1 MRLFLGDTCWEKLF
15 LLPKKVQKKVVEFQD
30 KFKKNPYGHAINLEP
45 IAGFKDGNMR
55 TARIG
60 DDYRAIIGLLP
71 NDDYCLLYVDHHDE
85 AMQWARNKR
94 FERNKMT
101 GTIQVV
107 PILTTAEPASTVSAT
122 ETSQPLP
129 FAAYSDEQLLK
140 IGVPENLL
148 ALVRGI
154 RDLEDLDKNEDNL
167 PADVFEHLFDLLDE
181 KNIDQIIAE
190 IEEGRNASD
199 DAQNANN
206 KSHFIEITGENE
218 LEKYLDGD
226 FEKWQIFLHPTQR
239 VLVESDYKG
248 SVKVTGGG
256 GTGKTVAALHRLK
269 RLSEGAPRK
278 SVLYTTYTKALIRN
292 VRQKIRN
299 LHVNEDACVIDNI
312 DGLLSEVASKYGIK
326 PKGWNVLDY
335 IKVDYGKTKNQE
347 IWEDIVDNNL
357 TAFDADFLYQE
368 YLDVIAYNNITD
380 LKAYLRQPRRGRS
393 KALSVKQRM
402 EIWKLVEMYVAEKKE
417 QHYFDRSELF
427 NITANYLNN
436 NGIHPFAHI
445 IADEIQDFSNPE
457 LRFLRALTPE
467 GPNDLFMV
475 GDPYQRIYNNRQI
488 NFSSVGINVR
498 GKRSR
503 RLKVNYRTTEEIKRQ
518 AVSVVKGCAYDN
530 FDGEA
535 EKLDGYVSL
544 MHGPQPEYYVYPSP
558 QEEQNAVLKFI
569 KECHEG
575 GISYKDIA
583 IANPRRDGLRDFQSS
598 LHISGIPY
606 KNLENSDNG
615 DVDGIVLS
623 TMHNMKGLEF
633 KVVIITGI
641 NHNSFPSK
649 PYNWNGMDKREQTN
663 HMMNQ
668 RSLMYVAITR
678 AMQKV
683 LITGVGEKS
692 ELLK

>member
-278 SVLYTTYTKALIRN
+278 SILYTTYTKALIRN

-427 NITANYLNN
+427 NITANYLND

-598 LHISGIPY
+598 LHISGMPY

>member
-30 KFKKNPYGHAINLEP
+30 KFKKNPHGHAINLEP

-107 PILTTAEPASTVSAT
+107 PILTTAEPDSTDSAT

-427 NITANYLNN
+427 NITANYLND

-544 MHGPQPEYYVYPSP
+544 MHGPQPEYNVYPNP

-598 LHISGIPY
+598 LHISGMPY
-606 KNLENSDNG
+606 KNLENSDG
-615 DVDGIVLS
+615 CDIDGIVLS

-678 AMQKV
+678 TMQKV

>member
-30 KFKKNPYGHAINLEP
+30 KFKKNPHGHAINLEP

-239 VLVESDYKG
+239 VLVESNYKG

-335 IKVDYGKTKNQE
+335 IKVDYGKTKNQD

-427 NITANYLNN
+427 NITANYLND

-544 MHGPQPEYYVYPSP
+544 MHGPQPEYNVYPSP

-598 LHISGIPY
+598 LHISGMPY
-606 KNLENSDNG
+606 KNLENSDSG
-615 DVDGIVLS
+615 DIDGIVLS

>member
-30 KFKKNPYGHAINLEP
+30 KFKKNPHGHAINLEP

-107 PILTTAEPASTVSAT
+107 PILTTAEPASTDSAT

-357 TAFDADFLYQE
+357 TAFDVDFLYQE

-427 NITANYLNN
+427 NITANYLND

-544 MHGPQPEYYVYPSP
+544 MHGPQPEYNVYPSP

-598 LHISGIPY
+598 LHISGMPY
-606 KNLENSDNG
+606 KNLENSDGG
-615 DVDGIVLS
+615 DIDGIVLS

-692 ELLK
+692 ELLR

>member
-1 MRLFLGDTCWEKLF
+1 M
-15 LLPKKVQKKVVEFQD
+15 
-30 KFKKNPYGHAINLEP
+30 
-45 IAGFKDGNMR
+45 
-55 TARIG
+55 
-60 DDYRAIIGLLP
+60 
-71 NDDYCLLYVDHHDE
+71 
-85 AMQWARNKR
+85 
-94 FERNKMT
+94 
-101 GTIQVV
+101 
-107 PILTTAEPASTVSAT
+107 
-122 ETSQPLP
+122 
-129 FAAYSDEQLLK
+129 
-140 IGVPENLL
+140 
-148 ALVRGI
+148 
-154 RDLEDLDKNEDNL
+154 
-167 PADVFEHLFDLLDE
+167 
-181 KNIDQIIAE
+181 
-190 IEEGRNASD
+190 
-199 DAQNANN
+199 
-206 KSHFIEITGENE
+206 
-218 LEKYLDGD
+218 
-226 FEKWQIFLHPTQR
+226 
-239 VLVESDYKG
+239 
-248 SVKVTGGG
+248 
-256 GTGKTVAALHRLK
+256 
-269 RLSEGAPRK
+269 
-278 SVLYTTYTKALIRN
+278 
-292 VRQKIRN
+292 
-299 LHVNEDACVIDNI
+299 
-312 DGLLSEVASKYGIK
+312 
-326 PKGWNVLDY
+326 
-335 IKVDYGKTKNQE
+335 
-347 IWEDIVDNNL
+347 
-357 TAFDADFLYQE
+357 
-368 YLDVIAYNNITD
+368 
-380 LKAYLRQPRRGRS
+380 
-393 KALSVKQRM
+393 
-402 EIWKLVEMYVAEKKE
+402 
-417 QHYFDRSELF
+417 F

-544 MHGPQPEYYVYPSP
+544 MHGPQPEYNVYPSP

-598 LHISGIPY
+598 LHISGMPY
-606 KNLENSDNG
+606 KNLENSDSG
-615 DVDGIVLS
+615 DIDGIVLS

>member
-30 KFKKNPYGHAINLEP
+30 KFKKNPHGHAINLEP

-278 SVLYTTYTKALIRN
+278 SILYTTYTKALIRN

-427 NITANYLNN
+427 NITANYLND

>member
-30 KFKKNPYGHAINLEP
+30 KFKKNPHGHAINLEP

-190 IEEGRNASD
+190 IEEGRHASD

-278 SVLYTTYTKALIRN
+278 SILYTTYTKALIRN

-427 NITANYLNN
+427 NITANYLND

-544 MHGPQPEYYVYPSP
+544 MHGPQPEYNVYPSP

>member
-30 KFKKNPYGHAINLEP
+30 KFKKNPHGHAINLEP

-278 SVLYTTYTKALIRN
+278 SILYTTYTKALIRN

-427 NITANYLNN
+427 NITANYLND

-544 MHGPQPEYYVYPSP
+544 MHGPQPEYNVYPSP

-598 LHISGIPY
+598 LHISGMPY

>member
-30 KFKKNPYGHAINLEP
+30 KFKKNPHGHAINLEP

-544 MHGPQPEYYVYPSP
+544 MHGPQPEYNVYPSP

-598 LHISGIPY
+598 LHISGMPY
-606 KNLENSDNG
+606 KNLENSDGG
-615 DVDGIVLS
+615 DIDGIVLS

>member
-30 KFKKNPYGHAINLEP
+30 KFKKNPHGHAINLEP

-278 SVLYTTYTKALIRN
+278 SILYTTYTKALIRN

-427 NITANYLNN
+427 NITANYLND

-544 MHGPQPEYYVYPSP
+544 MHGPQPEYNVYPSP

>member
-30 KFKKNPYGHAINLEP
+30 KFKKNPHGHAINLEP

-107 PILTTAEPASTVSAT
+107 PILTAAEPACTDTPAES
-122 ETSQPLP
+122 SQILP

-278 SVLYTTYTKALIRN
+278 SILYTTYTKALIRN

-427 NITANYLNN
+427 NITANYLND

-544 MHGPQPEYYVYPSP
+544 MHGPQPEYNVYPSP

>member
-30 KFKKNPYGHAINLEP
+30 KFKKNPHGHAINLEP

-107 PILTTAEPASTVSAT
+107 PILTTAEPDSTDSAT

-148 ALVRGI
+148 ALVRSI

-248 SVKVTGGG
+248 SVKVTGCG

-427 NITANYLNN
+427 NITANYLND

-544 MHGPQPEYYVYPSP
+544 MHGPQPEYNVYPSP

-598 LHISGIPY
+598 LHISGMPY
-606 KNLENSDNG
+606 KNLENSDSG
-615 DVDGIVLS
+615 DIDGIVLS

-683 LITGVGEKS
+683 LIAGVGEKS